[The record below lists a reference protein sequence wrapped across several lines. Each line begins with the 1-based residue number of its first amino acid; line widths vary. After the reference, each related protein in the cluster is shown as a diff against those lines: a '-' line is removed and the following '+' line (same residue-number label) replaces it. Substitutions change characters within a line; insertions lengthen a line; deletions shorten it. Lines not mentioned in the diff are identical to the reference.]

1 VVRLKE
7 PAEVAARNARL
18 ADNPD
23 APVAR
28 FDWIWSYD
36 VVGAVADGASLV
48 DRAIDCQDT
57 VHLPARRAT

>member
-1 VVRLKE
+1 MVRLTE
-7 PAEVAARNARL
+7 PAGVAARNARL

-36 VVGAVADGASLV
+36 VVRAVVDGASLV
-48 DRAIDCQDT
+48 DRTIDCQDI
-57 VHLPARRAT
+57 VHLPARRTT

>member
-1 VVRLKE
+1 VRLKE

-28 FDWIWSYD
+28 FDWILSYD
-36 VVGAVADGASLV
+36 MK
-48 DRAIDCQDT
+48 RAIDCQDT

>member
-1 VVRLKE
+1 VVRLTE

-18 ADNPD
+18 ADSLEV
-23 APVAR
+23 PVAW

-36 VVGAVADGASLV
+36 MK
-48 DRAIDCQDT
+48 RAIDCQDT